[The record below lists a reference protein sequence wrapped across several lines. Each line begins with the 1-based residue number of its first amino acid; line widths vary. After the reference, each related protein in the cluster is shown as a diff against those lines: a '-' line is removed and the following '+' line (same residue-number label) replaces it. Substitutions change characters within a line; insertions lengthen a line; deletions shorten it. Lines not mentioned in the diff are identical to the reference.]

1 MDQEFESLA
10 GLIMHALGE
19 LDDRRT
25 DQGKYV
31 LRYLVFG
38 ATHTSL
44 EKFETTVLRTKDL
57 PLLHHHVSKLCAVL
71 DPASIGSDTDHRL
84 REALK
89 ILPHVDHC
97 VHQINATIASLWDS
111 PKPEDSEQ
119 DTTEWT
125 VQRCHRLISM
135 YKVVLS
141 MLSRLLGEFETF
153 LTHFI
158 PDDPTSATPG
168 DRLISHPVRD
178 VQQFTLTHCIEWLN
192 ESNAG
197 ELEKRWQC
205 LIASLAHVLR
215 NLIEFSFDIKDIQ
228 EQTIIREQIQRLVPV
243 VKLSRVLMKK
253 LRNLAR
259 SQRRFISHTNLKVLE
274 ALQDATQDLPNCLHD
289 ISRTL
294 YCPRP
299 HVPMLTQSMS
309 SLARLFDKIKVILNQ
324 HVDLLDPAT
333 YEPQAAR
340 QTCREWSQLWMS
352 QYDLALE
359 NSLLDEVTTPDHGAS
374 NSAANVA
381 FNQS

>member
-10 GLIMHALGE
+10 GLIMHALCE

-25 DQGKYV
+25 DQGK
-31 LRYLVFG
+31 

-44 EKFETTVLRTKDL
+44 EKFETTVSREKSSTHPLYAKKRNDSIVRSKLIKNTTPWRLRTKDL
-57 PLLHHHVSKLCAVL
+57 PLLHHHVSQLCAVL
-71 DPASIGSDTDHRL
+71 DLASIGSDTDHRL
-84 REALK
+84 REAIK

-178 VQQFTLTHCIEWLN
+178 VQRFTLTRCIEWLHQ
-192 ESNAG
+192 SNAG
-197 ELEKRWQC
+197 ELEK
-205 LIASLAHVLR
+205 H
-215 NLIEFSFDIKDIQ
+215 IQ
-228 EQTIIREQIQRLVPV
+228 EQTIIREQIQGLVPV

-259 SQRRFISHTNLKVLE
+259 SQRRFISRTNLKVLE

-289 ISRTL
+289 ISRNL

-324 HVDLLDPAT
+324 HVDSLDPAT
-333 YEPQAAR
+333 YEPEAAR

-359 NSLLDEVTTPDHGAS
+359 KFMIISNDHITDDIMITLAE
-374 NSAANVA
+374 
-381 FNQS
+381 

>member
-10 GLIMHALGE
+10 GLIMHALCE

-25 DQGKYV
+25 YQGKYV
-31 LRYLVFG
+31 CTALSCLWVIIILYYAPMDTVAELDFALIPICR

-44 EKFETTVLRTKDL
+44 EKFETTVSREKSSTHPFYAKKRNDSIVRSKLIKNTTPWRLRTKDL
-57 PLLHHHVSKLCAVL
+57 PLLHHHVSQLCAVL

-84 REALK
+84 REAIK

-178 VQQFTLTHCIEWLN
+178 VQRFTLTRCIEWLHQ
-192 ESNAG
+192 SNAG

-228 EQTIIREQIQRLVPV
+228 EQTIIREQIQGLVPV

-253 LRNLAR
+253 TAQPRQKSTSLYFTHQSQSLR
-259 SQRRFISHTNLKVLE
+259 SFTRRY
-274 ALQDATQDLPNCLHD
+274 
-289 ISRTL
+289 SRFTEL
-294 YCPRP
+294 S
-299 HVPMLTQSMS
+299 T
-309 SLARLFDKIKVILNQ
+309 
-324 HVDLLDPAT
+324 
-333 YEPQAAR
+333 
-340 QTCREWSQLWMS
+340 
-352 QYDLALE
+352 
-359 NSLLDEVTTPDHGAS
+359 
-374 NSAANVA
+374 
-381 FNQS
+381 